1 MGDGGWD
8 VVTWDGAR
16 SYRGGMSQSAAS
28 NGVQRPTQ
36 LWAEARERDLSQQW
50 LPGTHHL
57 LSQHP
62 VALLAVVTEKGG
74 AHPGRAFVGDTGE
87 GSHNMQLP
95 VANYAT
101 ALRMCNWDVQL
112 ESRLQS
118 GMSTSR
124 MWPSSWDGMIN
135 GSWCI

>member
-1 MGDGGWD
+1 
-8 VVTWDGAR
+8 
-16 SYRGGMSQSAAS
+16 MSQSAAS

-36 LWAEARERDLSQQW
+36 LWAEARERDLSPQW

-62 VALLAVVTEKGG
+62 VALPAVVTEKGG

-87 GSHNMQLP
+87 GSHHMQLP

-101 ALRMCNWDVQL
+101 ALRMCHWDVQL
-112 ESRLQS
+112 GCATGESFTEWNELVGRNDQRKLVHLK
-118 GMSTSR
+118 
-124 MWPSSWDGMIN
+124 SSLRDTAMAFY
-135 GSWCI
+135 